1 MISRPAT
8 VAQLDRVLGFELKDI
23 SSVTPTVTTFF
34 KTVHTSVY
42 TSVTVHIDSISCH
55 FYSHSLL

>member
-1 MISRPAT
+1 MITSPAP

-23 SSVTPTVTTFF
+23 SPVNPTATTLF

-42 TSVTVHIDSISCH
+42 TSVTVHTDSICCH